1 MDIKILPY
9 VMLYIMMPN
18 NIRTHTYW
26 MSVKEYKK
34 HSKHREN
41 EIKLTGDKII
51 TRTHIYFK

>member
-1 MDIKILPY
+1 MGIKIIPY

-41 EIKLTGDKII
+41 EIKLTGDKTI